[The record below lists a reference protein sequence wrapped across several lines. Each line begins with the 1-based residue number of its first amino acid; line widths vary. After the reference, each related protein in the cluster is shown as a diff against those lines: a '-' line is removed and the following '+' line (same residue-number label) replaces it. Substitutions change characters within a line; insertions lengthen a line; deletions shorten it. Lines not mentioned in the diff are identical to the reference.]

1 MIEFPLLTKFL
12 ISFFNSDLTIIYQDD
27 LKSLN
32 DCFCAKLL
40 PVCLTLCDLMAC
52 QAPLS
57 KGFSREE
64 YRSGLLCPPPGDL
77 PNLGMESRS
86 FMSICIGRQVFTT
99 SATCFNINCRHCD
112 VRMQLITCLLWRNY
126 IYFLG
131 SLICDNFHG

>member
-40 PVCLTLCDLMAC
+40 QLCLTLCDPVGR

-57 KGFSREE
+57 KGFSRQD
-64 YRSGLLCPPPGDL
+64 YWSGLLCPPPGDL
-77 PNLGMESRS
+77 LNLGMESRS
-86 FMSICIGRQVFTT
+86 FMSICIGRQVLY
-99 SATCFNINCRHCD
+99 H
-112 VRMQLITCLLWRNY
+112 
-126 IYFLG
+126 
-131 SLICDNFHG
+131 

>member
-12 ISFFNSDLTIIYQDD
+12 ISFFNSDLTIIYQDG

-40 PVCLTLCDLMAC
+40 PVCLTLCDLMDR
-52 QAPLS
+52 QASLS

-77 PNLGMESRS
+77 PDLGMESRS
-86 FMSICIGRQVFTT
+86 FMSICIGRQVL
-99 SATCFNINCRHCD
+99 C
-112 VRMQLITCLLWRNY
+112 LI
-126 IYFLG
+126 
-131 SLICDNFHG
+131 